1 MSCFL
6 RCFKFND
13 FFFCFLASQDKNQ
26 QQHPTT
32 LNILL
37 KHHPETKLPPTSGVA
52 AAFILFDFY
61 QPVPPSGWFS
71 HLSLFFWW
79 SIFLWQNSNP
89 FWDWKVAWLR
99 KVGRRVVKRSEQV
112 PSRSMWERY
121 VCCLSYLIVYRHI
134 MVCWMEFMFF
144 HVSPPTPFS
153 NKRSILQQH
162 RIPFQQKHREHLG
175 KKKHL
180 RPPSKAENK
189 RIMASLAKSQATWGQ
204 LANVGSV

>member
-1 MSCFL
+1 MTHRYQGSNSAATIPCQCTSWVDFLTSLKPTFLFCVSLQMFRVSKCCIFMPIKSLSVDSQIRSQCFL
-6 RCFKFND
+6 VSLVLACGFLINFQRCHVFCFKFKD
-13 FFFCFLASQDKNQ
+13 LFPVDIPFQDKNQ

-37 KHHPETKLPPTSGVA
+37 KHHPETKLPPTPGVA

-99 KVGRRVVKRSEQV
+99 KVGRRVVKRLEQV
-112 PSRSMWERY
+112 PSRSM
-121 VCCLSYLIVYRHI
+121 
-134 MVCWMEFMFF
+134 
-144 HVSPPTPFS
+144 
-153 NKRSILQQH
+153 
-162 RIPFQQKHREHLG
+162 
-175 KKKHL
+175 
-180 RPPSKAENK
+180 
-189 RIMASLAKSQATWGQ
+189 
-204 LANVGSV
+204 